1 MYDAQRFYSLYTGLK
16 PTDWGSATN
25 RSRSYAL
32 PPDQLLGLRMTLDGN
47 VQPGK
52 VQRFYCPVHSP
63 NDFKI
68 IGGMCTNL
76 CLIPDLKGLLCYF
89 F

>member
-1 MYDAQRFYSLYTGLK
+1 MLKGSILYKQGLNPLTGVPLLTEAGAMLYLLTNSSGSEWLWMEMYS
-16 PTDWGSATN
+16 
-25 RSRSYAL
+25 
-32 PPDQLLGLRMTLDGN
+32 
-47 VQPGK
+47 PGK
-52 VQRFYCPVHSP
+52 HKGFPALYMPP

-68 IGGMCTNL
+68 IGSMCTNL